1 MRGGGA
7 IIAGVLLVAAACG
20 GGPQTQ
26 RLVPTATPTLDRTPV
41 TVRVGHVASPLYDP
55 LYLALGR
62 GYFTQLDVTVQ
73 LQQVRPGQDLVDL
86 LARGEVDAAVTDF
99 GAALFNGL
107 GRGVKYRVVGS
118 MAAVPATGTS
128 PVALEVSKKLVDSG
142 RVKAPAD
149 LKGHAIVI
157 EGGAGSGNGYLASA
171 VLQPAGVS
179 LKDMTVGDL
188 ALASMEPAVKSGGVD
203 AALAIAP
210 YSTAMERDGVTVPIG
225 APPPGSAWSGLVYGP
240 KLGAS
245 AGQRFF
251 QALVRAERDLAGPAG
266 TSDDT
271 LAILAKYT
279 GRPVDQLKAAVPF
292 DWTADLRPD
301 PAGLAAIQ
309 ATYRGLGLLRYG
321 ADLPPG
327 GFVDDSFSRR
337 AATALH

>member
-20 GGPQTQ
+20 GGPQAQ
-26 RLVPTATPTLDRTPV
+26 RLVPTATPTLDTTPV

-62 GYFTQLDVTVQ
+62 AYFSQLNVTVQ

-86 LARGEVDAAVTDF
+86 LSRGAFDAAVTDF
-99 GAALFNGL
+99 GAGLFNGL
-107 GRGVKYRVVGS
+107 GRGLKYRVVGA
-118 MAAVPATGTS
+118 MAAVPAAGPS
-128 PVALEVSKKLVDSG
+128 PVALEVSKKLADTG
-142 RVKAPAD
+142 RVKTAAD
-149 LKGHAIVI
+149 LKGRAIVI
-157 EGGAGSGNGYLASA
+157 EGGAGSGNGYLAGA

-203 AALAIAP
+203 AALAVAP
-210 YSTAMERDGVTVPIG
+210 YSTAMERDGVTVPMG
-225 APPPGSAWSGLVYGP
+225 TPAPGSTWSGVVYGP
-240 KLGAS
+240 KLSAS

-251 QALVRAERDLAGPAG
+251 QALVRASRDLMGPAR
-266 TSDDT
+266 TSEDT
-271 LAILAKYT
+271 LAILARYT
-279 GRPVDQLKAAVPF
+279 GRSVDELRATPPF
-292 DWTADLRPD
+292 DWAANLKPD

-309 ATYRGLGLLRYG
+309 ATYRGLGLLHYG
-321 ADLPPG
+321 ADLPPA

-337 AATALH
+337 AAAAIH